1 MGRINLSF
9 SLHFSYLDTSVLDF
23 FEKFQQ
29 NSLFGN
35 VNLDIKSSMS
45 SQGRLT
51 LLSYVLPLINNINS
65 IFASDIE

>member
-1 MGRINLSF
+1 MGRINLIVN
-9 SLHFSYLDTSVLDF
+9 FSYLDTSVLDF
-23 FEKFQQ
+23 LEKFQQ